1 MQLIIKI
8 LKDSFDIILV
18 IFICFLILFN
28 PYVRPKQ
35 VVGYGYWSIQK
46 REHRLMLGL
55 TGHTFI
61 ELRDANDKV
70 IAQLHG
76 LATDKVTNKWKE
88 VGDSDE
94 DYLKV
99 WEFDQD
105 KYKEYKGIDI
115 GKTSVNIVTGKEDEM
130 RAKWQEMVICGVEIN
145 KVEIKYPKYGFKIFS
160 ETENSNSVAHSL
172 LICAGLK
179 DKEIGLITPGGST
192 DLIK

>member
-1 MQLIIKI
+1 MPLIIKI
-8 LKDSFDIILV
+8 LKDFFDIIFVL
-18 IFICFLILFN
+18 FICFLILFN

-35 VVGYGYWSIQK
+35 IVGYGYWSIQK

-61 ELRDANDKV
+61 ELRDKNDKV

-76 LATDKVTNKWKE
+76 LATDKNTNKWKE
-88 VGDSDE
+88 IGNSDD

-105 KYKEYKGIDI
+105 KYKEYRGLDI
-115 GKTSVNIVTGKEDEM
+115 GRTSVNIITGNEKAM
-130 RAKWQEMVICGVEIN
+130 NKKWQELVLCGTEIN
-145 KVEIKYPKYGFKIFS
+145 KIEIKYPKYGFRIFS

-172 LICAGLK
+172 LLCGNLK
-179 DKEIGLITPGGST
+179 DREIGLITPGKST